1 MNEYDSTM
9 IAGNDSA
16 ASVGYGMMSIKGDGI
31 SSIDYDSIMTA
42 TDSNVINRTS
52 YYKNGLSLPDNDIA
66 MAERAY
72 SVGNDNFIS
81 LGMLSL
87 FIILTIVLSNNRATI
102 AYRIKDFMSPK
113 RTYMN
118 ERSNNNVKETLCIF
132 LLMLISSL
140 SISALWANPLMEKS
154 IAETTLDAP
163 FWLYAIGSAIIL
175 TFVYVKIQAY
185 TIINWV
191 FFNNES
197 CKRWTSSYLFLASVT
212 AIILYPAAI
221 VSTYVPEAREV
232 ASLVVILAFILYE
245 ILIIYKLFVNFKIKR
260 YGYMLIFFYF
270 CSVELV
276 PTLAIWQLASYLS
289 GYIIEKNLLY

>member
-1 MNEYDSTM
+1 M
-9 IAGNDSA
+9 IDGNDSA

-118 ERSNNNVKETLCIF
+118 ERSNNNVKEALCIF
-132 LLMLISSL
+132 LLILISSL

-154 IAETTLDAP
+154 IAETTLEAP

-191 FFNNES
+191 FFNNEA

-245 ILIIYKLFVNFKIKR
+245 ILIIYKLFVNFKIKK
-260 YGYMLIFFYF
+260 YGYMLIFLYF